1 MSTTHQPRRTL
12 IFAPHPDDELLG
24 AGGTLLRR
32 KAAGGHLALALM
44 THIDAA
50 HGWAAEVVA
59 NKESQIKEAAQFIGF
74 DAVHRLDFP
83 STRLDEVPLRL
94 LVDAVS
100 QVIKNYQPHEVFVPH
115 WADIHSDHRVA
126 FDAVASAVKWFRY
139 PSVER
144 VLAYETL
151 SETEFSLR
159 PDQQFRPNVFIDISD
174 HLDAKLAA
182 LQIYSAELGP
192 FPFPRSAEAVRALA
206 MVRGSAAGFHA
217 AEAFELLRERS

>member
-1 MSTTHQPRRTL
+1 MSTMHQPRRTL
-12 IFAPHPDDELLG
+12 VFAPHPDDELLG
-24 AGGTLLRR
+24 VGGTLLQR
-32 KAAGGHLALALM
+32 KARGGQTALVLM
-44 THIDAA
+44 THIDVA
-50 HGWAAEVVA
+50 HGWATEDIAK
-59 NKESQIKEAAQFIGF
+59 KEMQIKESAQFIGF
-74 DAVHRLDFP
+74 DAVHRLAFP
-83 STRLDEVPLRL
+83 STRLDELPLRI

-115 WADIHSDHRVA
+115 WADIHSDHRVT

-159 PDQQFRPNVFIDISD
+159 PDRQFRPNVYIDISA
-174 HLDAKLAA
+174 HLDSKLAA
-182 LQIYSAELGP
+182 LKIYHAELGP